1 MLAAKIRRETEKIN
15 NYEKRWKIKTNTN
28 KFQLLTISATATSEV
43 RIDNEPINYK
53 NSLKTLGLT
62 LTRTGI
68 NKHIDQRTSIAQAQ
82 MTKLIRFK
90 GLSTNAN
97 LHLFKALIKPILE
110 YPIILLCLS
119 PRYKLNK
126 LQAKQNI
133 CISCAS
139 KDTLPY
145 ERTIKDLHEL
155 YNINSLN
162 ITFRNRA
169 EKIWQKL
176 TALDNTIEDHSAQIT
191 DQYSDHIYWRR
202 IHRNLQEPYP
212 DPIYGYNYE

>member
-1 MLAAKIRRETEKIN
+1 MLAAKIRREIEKIN

-97 LHLFKALIKPILE
+97 LHLYKP
-110 YPIILLCLS
+110 
-119 PRYKLNK
+119 
-126 LQAKQNI
+126 
-133 CISCAS
+133 
-139 KDTLPY
+139 
-145 ERTIKDLHEL
+145 
-155 YNINSLN
+155 
-162 ITFRNRA
+162 
-169 EKIWQKL
+169 
-176 TALDNTIEDHSAQIT
+176 
-191 DQYSDHIYWRR
+191 
-202 IHRNLQEPYP
+202 
-212 DPIYGYNYE
+212 